1 MYRRLSSLALL
12 AIIIFSLASVAQA
25 SDVQSSWTCWQTPR
39 LSVGSLGRVTTYP
52 NLPNRVR
59 SIPSFSGRVLGYI
72 PAGATF
78 NVISGSQCASGVN
91 WWQVSYN
98 GITGWTGEGDGN
110 YTYWLEPAGIV
121 PPPPSCALPNRLTVG
136 ALGRVT
142 PGLPNVV
149 RSAPGTQRTGAN
161 STVIG
166 QIPGGGVF
174 AVSGGPQCGTDG
186 RWWWYVDY
194 NGLIGWT
201 AEGEGYNNYWLEPWY
216 NGGATTCPYFLP
228 SRLVAGG
235 WGRVNQVPYNPVAI
249 YSTSSFGGSV
259 VGQIPRYGVFNVITG
274 PTCADNTAWWQ
285 VNYNGYVGW
294 VVEGNGSSYWLEPS

>member
-1 MYRRLSSLALL
+1 MYRRLYSLALL
-12 AIIIFSLASVAQA
+12 AIVIFSLVGVAQA
-25 SDVQSSWTCWQTPR
+25 GDAQSNWTCWQSPR
-39 LSVGSLGRVTTYP
+39 LNVGGLGRVTTYP

-78 NVISGSQCASGVN
+78 NVIGGSQCASGVN
-91 WWQVSYN
+91 WWQITYN

-121 PPPPSCALPNRLTVG
+121 PPPPGCALPNRLTVG

-149 RSAPGTQRTGAN
+149 RTAPGTQRTGAN
-161 STVIG
+161 SAIIG
-166 QIPGGGVF
+166 EIPGGGVF
-174 AVSGGPQCGTDG
+174 TISGGPQCGTDG

-216 NGGATTCPYFLP
+216 NGATTCPNFLP
-228 SRLVAGG
+228 SRLFQGG
-235 WGRVNQVPYNPVAI
+235 WGRVNQVPYNPVPI
-249 YSTSSFGGSV
+249 YNTSSFSGSV
-259 VGQIPRYGVFNVITG
+259 IAQIPRYGSFNVITG
-274 PTCADNTAWWQ
+274 PYCGDNTAWWQ
-285 VNYNGYVGW
+285 VNYNGYIGW
-294 VVEGNGSSYWLEPS
+294 VVEGNGSNYWLEPS